1 MKTDRVRFGEDPFD
15 LISISASS
23 PRITASRTRPFLWL
37 PLVARWFIALLA
49 VSIVGAACRTPT
61 HTEVGYASVED
72 APPAGGGPGQQQQ
85 GQGQGQGQFDA
96 ILRTLGVGD
105 VIDIRV
111 FQEADLTG
119 TFRISEEGT
128 IDYPFCGRIE
138 ASGLSQGALT
148 DRLTACLRNGYLK
161 NPQVTVFLKEFNSQK
176 IFVLGQVNKPGTFLF
191 EDRMS
196 VVQAIS
202 LAGGFSKLAA
212 KNSVIVTR
220 RIEENGGGSEK
231 KFKLPVE
238 SIAEGRH
245 ANFTLQPGDIVYV
258 PESFL

>member
-1 MKTDRVRFGEDPFD
+1 MKRLFSIFM
-15 LISISASS
+15 LILLLPCFAAAENAITLVTPMPSA
-23 PRITASRTRPFLWL
+23 
-37 PLVARWFIALLA
+37 
-49 VSIVGAACRTPT
+49 
-61 HTEVGYASVED
+61 
-72 APPAGGGPGQQQQ
+72 PAGVEFSCESFIVRLP
-85 GQGQGQGQFDA
+85 
-96 ILRTLGVGD
+96 VGM
-105 VIDIRV
+105 
-111 FQEADLTG
+111 QPMEEADLTG
-119 TFRISEEGT
+119 SFRISEEGT
-128 IDYPFCGRIE
+128 IDYPFCGRLSV
-138 ASGLSQGALT
+138 SGLSQGALA
-148 DRLTACLRNGYLK
+148 DRLTACLKDGYLK

-196 VVQAIS
+196 VVQAVS

-220 RIEENGGGSEK
+220 RVDGSEQ

>member
-1 MKTDRVRFGEDPFD
+1 MNPAFLTSRPRLGR
-15 LISISASS
+15 SA
-23 PRITASRTRPFLWL
+23 A
-37 PLVARWFIALLA
+37 ALLA
-49 VSIVGAACRTPT
+49 LSLAVAFALSACRPPAR
-61 HTEVGYASVED
+61 TEVGYAPVED
-72 APPAGGGPGQQQQ
+72 AALAAQLETVQ
-85 GQGQGQGQFDA
+85 
-96 ILRTLGVGD
+96 RSLGVGD

-119 TFRISEEGT
+119 TYRISEEGT

-138 ASGLSQGALT
+138 AGGLTQGALT
-148 DRLTACLRNGYLK
+148 DRLVACLRNGYLK

-191 EDRMS
+191 EERMT
-196 VVQAIS
+196 VVQAVS
-202 LAGGFSKLAA
+202 LAGGFGKLAA

-220 RIEENGGGSEK
+220 RTEGSEQ

-238 SIAEGRH
+238 SIAEGRP
-245 ANFTLQPGDIVYV
+245 ANITLQPGDIVYV

>member
-1 MKTDRVRFGEDPFD
+1 MTGV
-15 LISISASS
+15 
-23 PRITASRTRPFLWL
+23 
-37 PLVARWFIALLA
+37 LVLYCLA
-49 VSIVGAACRTPT
+49 TSTVMLGCRTPT
-61 HTEVGYASVED
+61 RTEVGYAPVEAVSGTPSAQGAQSD
-72 APPAGGGPGQQQQ
+72 AVQRA
-85 GQGQGQGQFDA
+85 
-96 ILRTLGVGD
+96 LGVGD

-128 IDYPFCGRIE
+128 IDYPFCGRIQ
-138 ASGLSQGALT
+138 ANGLSQGALA
-148 DRLTACLRNGYLK
+148 DLLTACLRNGYLK

-176 IFVLGQVNKPGTFLF
+176 IFVLGQVNKPGTFSF
-191 EDRMS
+191 EDRMT

-220 RIEENGGGSEK
+220 RIEGSEQ

-238 SIAEGRH
+238 NIAEGRH
-245 ANFTLQPGDIVYV
+245 ANFTLLPGDIIYV

>member
-1 MKTDRVRFGEDPFD
+1 M
-15 LISISASS
+15 
-23 PRITASRTRPFLWL
+23 
-37 PLVARWFIALLA
+37 LLA
-49 VSIVGAACRTPT
+49 IPLLMGACRTPVR
-61 HTEVGYASVED
+61 TEVGYAPVATATPQPVTTPSAQPVATPE
-72 APPAGGGPGQQQQ
+72 AATIQ
-85 GQGQGQGQFDA
+85 
-96 ILRTLGVGD
+96 RTLGTGD

-119 TFRISEEGT
+119 SFRISEEGT
-128 IDYPFCGRIE
+128 IDYPFCGRLSV
-138 ASGLSQGALT
+138 SGLSQGALA
-148 DRLTACLRNGYLK
+148 DRLTACLKDGYLK

-196 VVQAIS
+196 VVQAVS

-220 RIEENGGGSEK
+220 RVDGSEQ

>member
-1 MKTDRVRFGEDPFD
+1 MTAVFPLTSRALSRV
-15 LISISASS
+15 L
-23 PRITASRTRPFLWL
+23 TALTFLAL
-37 PLVARWFIALLA
+37 PLLL
-49 VSIVGAACRTPT
+49 GACRTPVR
-61 HTEVGYASVED
+61 TEVGYAPVETATPQPAA
-72 APPAGGGPGQQQQ
+72 APAAQAETTPDTASIQ
-85 GQGQGQGQFDA
+85 
-96 ILRTLGVGD
+96 RTLGVGD

-119 TFRISEEGT
+119 SFRISEEGT
-128 IDYPFCGRIE
+128 IDYPFCGRLK
-138 ASGLSQGALT
+138 ASGLSQGALA
-148 DRLTACLRNGYLK
+148 DRLTTCLKDGYLK

-196 VVQAIS
+196 VVQAVS

-220 RIEENGGGSEK
+220 RVDGSEQ

>member
-1 MKTDRVRFGEDPFD
+1 M
-15 LISISASS
+15 ISTFS
-23 PRITASRTRPFLWL
+23 TSRSRLFLM
-37 PLVARWFIALLA
+37 LVALCLALL
-49 VSIVGAACRTPT
+49 VSACRPPVR
-61 HTEVGYASVED
+61 TEVGYVSTED
-72 APPAGGGPGQQQQ
+72 MSMTAQIETVQ
-85 GQGQGQGQFDA
+85 
-96 ILRTLGVGD
+96 RTLGVGD

-119 TFRISEEGT
+119 TYRISEEGT

-138 ASGLSQGALT
+138 ANGLTQGALT
-148 DRLTACLRNGYLK
+148 DRLIGCLKDGYLK

-191 EDRMS
+191 EDRMT

-220 RIEENGGGSEK
+220 RLEGSEQ

-238 SIAEGRH
+238 NIAEGRH
-245 ANFTLQPGDIVYV
+245 TNFTLQPGDIVYV